1 MPAGTGQKGGETRM
15 RNFTIYAF
23 ILVVLLV
30 TSAFAAEKSTLM
42 NLDLTGEIA
51 QDRECGMNFG
61 NRGGELIIVNVQ
73 GLPKD
78 YPAKEYYSIAFP
90 SLPGKIQW
98 YENGKAIKEEYFD
111 GGYWLPEKI
120 WAWKDNCS
128 KTLYKVRIIKKD
140 KTMRIYV
147 SGMNR

>member
-1 MPAGTGQKGGETRM
+1 MPAKAGQESGETRM
-15 RNFTIYAF
+15 KNVTIYAF

-30 TSAFAAEKSTLM
+30 TSAVAAEKSTMM
-42 NLDLTGEIA
+42 NLNLTGEIA

-61 NRGGELIIVNVQ
+61 NRGGEIIIVNVQ

-78 YPAKEYYSIAFP
+78 PPAKDYYSVAFP
-90 SLPGKIQW
+90 RLPGKIQW
-98 YENGKAIKEEYFD
+98 YENGEKIKEEYFD

-128 KTLYKVRIIKKD
+128 KTLYNVRIIKKG
-140 KTMRIYV
+140 KMMSIYV
-147 SGMNR
+147 SRMNR